1 MLTSKAQFRTH
12 PEMLELLGTGALL
25 IRPEAVGGPLP
36 LLPAT
41 RQDSLAVVGH
51 GLAFVKDREGRL
63 DGQQQARLA
72 RPQVLFVSNPWF
84 ATLTDAFTSLQANKH
99 QSMNGRLAYGCAIT
113 KVKLLRVKRHADTCM
128 RYLLI

>member
-1 MLTSKAQFRTH
+1 VGPGKEYSAVPRRSVVNSVVFRTH
-12 PEMLELLGTGALL
+12 PEVLELLGTGALL

-51 GLAFVKDREGRL
+51 RLAFVKDREGRL

-72 RPQVLFVSNPWF
+72 RPQVLFVSNP
-84 ATLTDAFTSLQANKH
+84 
-99 QSMNGRLAYGCAIT
+99 
-113 KVKLLRVKRHADTCM
+113 
-128 RYLLI
+128 